1 MNRLIRN
8 KILVQEI
15 IKRGICSSQKELG
28 VLLGY
33 ENESYFSQIMTGVKS
48 PKNFILKLKSLLPD
62 LNEDWLIN
70 GEGDIF
76 LAKDDTLGIAIDDST
91 SDTPEQPTEDVV
103 VISTQM
109 LEEMTAQRQLT
120 EQALALV
127 QEQLEAKK
135 KTIEAVREQLATT
148 QEQLTTSQ
156 EQLTTEQKQTTIA
169 QQHLTVEQQQTNA
182 ALEEAR
188 MTREAMDRRLAESN
202 QHITEL
208 IMMLKKNETRIE
220 RELAIQQQQHRDQ
233 LSKEREGAHAHTQ
246 PGKKSQDA

>member
-1 MNRLIRN
+1 MADLKAFRKAN
-8 KILVQEI
+8 KLTQE
-15 IKRGICSSQKELG
+15 Q
-28 VLLGY
+28 VADY
-33 ENESYFSQIMTGVKS
+33 
-48 PKNFILKLKSLLPD
+48 
-62 LNEDWLIN
+62 
-70 GEGDIF
+70 
-76 LAKDDTLGIAIDDST
+76 LGIKKPFICKIETGREGFPDKHLRKLLDNPHGWDVAHLVGVSETITETTDT
-91 SDTPEQPTEDVV
+91 SEQPTEDVV

-120 EQALALV
+120 EQALAMV

-135 KTIEAVREQLATT
+135 ETIEAVREQLATT

-156 EQLTTEQKQTTIA
+156 EQLTAEQKQTSVA
-169 QQHLTVEQQQTNA
+169 QQHLTVEQQQTNRA
-182 ALEEAR
+182 IEEAR
-188 MTREAMDRRLAESN
+188 LTREAMDRRLAESN

-208 IMMLKKNETRIE
+208 IMMLKKSEARIE

>member
-1 MNRLIRN
+1 MLDFKAFRKAN
-8 KILVQEI
+8 KLT
-15 IKRGICSSQKELG
+15 QKGVAAYLG
-28 VLLGY
+28 VTDAFICQVEKGVRPLPQPLLSELLNNNRGWDVS
-33 ENESYFSQIMTGVKS
+33 NLSIESCDLST
-48 PKNFILKLKSLLPD
+48 PD
-62 LNEDWLIN
+62 
-70 GEGDIF
+70 
-76 LAKDDTLGIAIDDST
+76 T
-91 SDTPEQPTEDVV
+91 SEQPTEDVV

-120 EQALALV
+120 EQALAMV

-135 KTIEAVREQLATT
+135 ETIEAVREQLATT

-156 EQLTTEQKQTTIA
+156 EQLTAEQKQTSVA
-169 QQHLTVEQQQTNA
+169 QQHLTVEQQQTNRA
-182 ALEEAR
+182 IEEAR
-188 MTREAMDRRLAESN
+188 LTREAMDRRLAESN

-208 IMMLKKNETRIE
+208 IMMLKKSEARIE